1 MTTHIAH
8 LNCATMR
15 PVGSFGGRGL
25 PSDMVAH
32 CLLVERPEGLLLVDT
47 GFGTADLADPRRLGR
62 PFVTMVRPS
71 FDPAETARAQV
82 EARGFTC
89 DDVTDIALTHLD
101 LDHAGGLSD
110 FPRARVHVFA
120 DELDAARNPK
130 LNERARYV
138 AGQWAHH
145 PTWVEHRPSGEEW
158 FGFTAVQALG
168 DDVVLVPLTGHT
180 RGHCGV
186 AVRRPGGGW
195 LLHAGD
201 SYFYAG
207 ETLTPPTYQRGL
219 TVFQTLMA
227 ANNGQRRANQERLRT
242 LRADHG
248 DEVLVFS
255 AHDRSEY
262 AALAAAESH

>member
-1 MTTHIAH
+1 MSTHIHH

-15 PVGSFGGRGL
+15 PYGSFGGRMA
-25 PSDMVAH
+25 PPDVVAH
-32 CLLVERPEGLLLVDT
+32 CLLVERPDGLLLVDT

-62 PFVTMVRPS
+62 PFLAVMRPA
-71 FDPAETARAQV
+71 FDAAEPALAQV
-82 EARGFTC
+82 EALGFTC
-89 DDVTDIALTHLD
+89 NDVTDIVLTHLD
-101 LDHAGGLSD
+101 LDHAGGLGD
-110 FPRARVHVFA
+110 FPQARVHVFA
-120 DELDAARNPK
+120 DELAAARHPK
-130 LNERARYV
+130 VSERGRYV
-138 AGQWAHH
+138 AGQWAHRPH
-145 PTWVEHRPSGEEW
+145 WVEHLAGGDQW
-158 FGFTAVQALG
+158 FGFTAVQALA

-186 AVRRPGGGW
+186 AVRRPGGDW

-207 ETLTPPTYQRGL
+207 ETLTPPSHKVGL
-219 TVFQTLMA
+219 SAFQTLMA
-227 ANNGQRRANQERLRT
+227 ADNTARRANQERLRS

-262 AALAAAESH
+262 AALARAAAR